1 MYKLVLIFLFAVL
14 LSCRSTKKIQKA
26 IGKKPEEKVLSVA
39 LPTHQDTIQMA
50 HSLLDSVSLRQGTYT
65 TFSAKIKVEYNN
77 EKGKQPDFIA
87 NIRMHKDSLV
97 WISIGNDIGIEGLRV
112 LIDKDSIRV
121 IDKLANTYQ
130 VRPVTSI
137 QEISQLPFMLSDL
150 QGLLVGT
157 PVFFNRDS
165 ILSYE
170 NNSNALTLISTGEQF
185 RHLLT
190 VGINYLLE
198 KSKLDDVNPV
208 LNRTASI
215 AYKEY
220 EEKNGIFF
228 STFREIFI
236 STKGTLGIKLKFK
249 DYRFNESL
257 TYPFT
262 IPKKFKRII

>member
-1 MYKLVLIFLFAVL
+1 MYKYILLFLIPILF
-14 LSCRSTKKIQKA
+14 SCRSTKNIQKV
-26 IGKKPEEKVLSVA
+26 IGKKADEKEIA
-39 LPTHQDTIQMA
+39 DLPSRLDTLRLVNN
-50 HSLLDSVSLRQGTYT
+50 LLDSVNSKKALYS
-65 TFSAKIKVEYNN
+65 TFSAKIKVEYSN

-87 NIRMHKDSLV
+87 NVRMRKDSLV

-112 LIDKDSIRV
+112 LIDQDSIRI

-130 VRPVTSI
+130 VRPVSSI
-137 QEISQLPFMLSDL
+137 QEISQLPFQLADL
-150 QGLLVGT
+150 QGLLVGE

-165 ILSYE
+165 ILSYSG
-170 NNSNALTLISTGEQF
+170 NTNTQTVLSTGTPF

-190 VGINYLLE
+190 VGMNYLLE
-198 KSKLDDVNPV
+198 KSKLDDESPV

-220 EEKNGIFF
+220 EEKNTLFF
-228 STFREIFI
+228 STLREIYI

-249 DYRFNESL
+249 DYRFNEEL

-262 IPKKFKRII
+262 IPKKFKRIL